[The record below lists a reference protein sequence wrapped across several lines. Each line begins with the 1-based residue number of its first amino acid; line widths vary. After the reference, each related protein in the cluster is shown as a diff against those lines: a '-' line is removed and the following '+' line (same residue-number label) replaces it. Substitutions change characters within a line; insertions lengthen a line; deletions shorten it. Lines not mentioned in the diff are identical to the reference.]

1 MRTERAHVWTCVL
14 VFWSDL
20 EHNSSNQNISKPT
33 KYNQPNKKKKGQ
45 TAISARAPTVARISM
60 RSCFFTMCGIKYR
73 APRWRYR
80 RNIVLFFQPKTIYG
94 WIFGAHAVLAHDLR
108 CDGRRDVRACV
119 RSVPPPQAHRCVINL
134 CAVSIHKRARAFI
147 HERRVGRST
156 ATATA
161 IVFVHRNWPA
171 GRNWSSSSTTKTMQ
185 AASAAKLERRTSDRH
200 ADRPDRVASQFVGTG
215 SIAKV
220 VIICGNIV

>member
-1 MRTERAHVWTCVL
+1 M
-14 VFWSDL
+14 FWCSGQI
-20 EHNSSNQNISKPT
+20 SSTTVPT
-33 KYNQPNKKKKGQ
+33 KTFRNQQNTTNQTKKKKGQ

-147 HERRVGRST
+147 HERRRRRQRRSFSCIVIGRPAEIGHRRRRRRRCRRHRQPNLKAALPTGTPTDPTELPLNLLVPGQST
-156 ATATA
+156 
-161 IVFVHRNWPA
+161 RW
-171 GRNWSSSSTTKTMQ
+171 
-185 AASAAKLERRTSDRH
+185 
-200 ADRPDRVASQFVGTG
+200 
-215 SIAKV
+215 
-220 VIICGNIV
+220 